1 MILFRFRRSREC
13 PDQNNDAGRRY
24 GKDEKSIWCGQRG
37 LFVFPAVGVAMSFLG
52 DLPLV
57 LPFRSALKARF
68 LNQFH
73 KPGTPCACS
82 LSERQTAF
90 CDQVHAFRNI
100 RFVHQYMRWVAIPAG

>member
-1 MILFRFRRSREC
+1 MMQAAVTARM
-13 PDQNNDAGRRY
+13 
-24 GKDEKSIWCGQRG
+24 KSQFGAASWAF
-37 LFVFPAVGVAMSFLG
+37 FVFPAVGVAMSFLG

-90 CDQVHAFRNI
+90 CHQVHAFRNI